1 VAVYERTWRPYAGP
15 TTPVRGRWLVVTRYA
30 LAEAF
35 SSRIFTAFYAAC
47 FLPSLL
53 GVFLIYLSHNLG
65 LLEQLGLTR
74 EFMGGLTLVF
84 FRLLFL
90 WQAIPGF
97 FLMAI
102 LAPSL
107 IAPDLANSALP
118 LYLSRPI
125 DRRDYVLGKLAVIFV
140 VVSPPTWMMG
150 LALFLLQTV
159 EEGRSWGMAN
169 WRIGLAYLLGHLVW
183 ILVISLLALAISVWV
198 RFRPA
203 ALGALFALLFVLSA
217 FGSAVNG
224 ITRSSIGDVVHLTR
238 AIASVVQH
246 LFGAPTSSGLPVA
259 VNWLTLAA
267 VALLSLWVLRRKL
280 RAHEVVR

>member
-15 TTPVRGRWLVVTRYA
+15 TTPVRGRCLVVTRYA

-53 GVFLIYLSHNLG
+53 GLFLIYLSHNLG

-159 EEGRSWGMAN
+159 EEGRSWGVTN
-169 WRIGLAYLLGHLVW
+169 WRIGLAYLVGHLVW
-183 ILVISLLALAISVWV
+183 ILVISLLALAISAWV

-224 ITRSSIGDVVHLTR
+224 ITSSSIGDVVHLTR
-238 AIASVVQH
+238 AIASVVHH

-267 VALLSLWVLRRKL
+267 VALLSLWVLRLKL

>member
-1 VAVYERTWRPYAGP
+1 MAVYERVWRPYAGP
-15 TTPVRGRWLVVTRYA
+15 VTPVGRRFLVVTRYA

-35 SSRIFTAFYAAC
+35 SSRLFTAFYAAC

-53 GVFLIYLSHNLG
+53 SLGLIYLSHNLA
-65 LLEQLGLTR
+65 LLGQLGLTR
-74 EFMGGLTLVF
+74 ELMGGLTLIF

-90 WQAIPGF
+90 WQAVPAF

-102 LAPSL
+102 LAPGL
-107 IAPDLANSALP
+107 VAPDLANGALP
-118 LYLSRPI
+118 LYLSRPL
-125 DRRDYVLGKLAVIFV
+125 DRRAYVLGKLAALFLVL
-140 VVSPPTWMMG
+140 SPPTWVMG
-150 LALFLLQTV
+150 LAVFLLQAL
-159 EEGRSWGMAN
+159 EEGGGWGRAN
-169 WRIGLAYLLGHLVW
+169 WRIALAYLVGHLVW
-183 ILVISLLALAISVWV
+183 ILVISLLALAISAWV

-217 FGSAVNG
+217 FGSTVNA
-224 ITRSSIGDVVHLTR
+224 ITSSSFGDVVHLTR

-267 VALLSLWVLRRKL
+267 VGLLSIVVLNRKL

>member
-1 VAVYERTWRPYAGP
+1 
-15 TTPVRGRWLVVTRYA
+15 
-30 LAEAF
+30 
-35 SSRIFTAFYAAC
+35 
-47 FLPSLL
+47 
-53 GVFLIYLSHNLG
+53 
-65 LLEQLGLTR
+65 
-74 EFMGGLTLVF
+74 MGGLTLVF

-125 DRRDYVLGKLAVIFV
+125 DRRDYVLGKLAVIFL

-150 LALFLLQTV
+150 LALFLLQTL
-159 EEGRSWGMAN
+159 EEGRRWGLAN
-169 WRIGLAYLLGHLVW
+169 WRIGLAYLVGHLVW
-183 ILVISLLALAISVWV
+183 ILVISLLALAISAWV

-203 ALGALFALLFVLSA
+203 ALGALFALLFVLSG

-224 ITRSSIGDVVHLTR
+224 ITSSSIGDVVHLTR

>member
-1 VAVYERTWRPYAGP
+1 MAVYERTWRPYAGAV
-15 TTPVRGRWLVVTRYA
+15 TPVRSRFLVVTRYA
-30 LAEAF
+30 LAQAF
-35 SSRIFTAFYAAC
+35 SSRLFTAFYAAC

-53 GVFLIYLSHNLG
+53 GLFLIYLSHNLG

-74 EFMGGLTLVF
+74 ELMGGLTLTF
-84 FRLLFL
+84 FRILFL
-90 WQAIPGF
+90 WQAVPAF

-125 DRRDYVLGKLAVIFV
+125 DRRDYVLGKLAVLFV
-140 VVSPPTWMMG
+140 VVSPPTWVMG
-150 LALFLLQTV
+150 LAVFLLQTS
-159 EEGRSWGMAN
+159 EEGLRWGLSN
-169 WRIGLAYLLGHLVW
+169 WRIALAYLVGHLVW
-183 ILVISLLALAISVWV
+183 ILVISLLGLAISAWV

-217 FGSAVNG
+217 FGSAVDG
-224 ITRSSIGDVVHLTR
+224 ITRTAIGDAAHLIR

-246 LFGAPTSSGLPVA
+246 LFSAPTSSGLPVL
-259 VNWLTLAA
+259 VNWCTLAA
-267 VALLSLWVLRRKL
+267 VALLSAVVLNWKL

>member
-15 TTPVRGRWLVVTRYA
+15 TTPVRGRCLVVTRYA

-53 GVFLIYLSHNLG
+53 GLFLIYLSHNLG

-159 EEGRSWGMAN
+159 EEGRSWGLAN

-224 ITRSSIGDVVHLTR
+224 ITSSSIGDVVHLTR

>member
-1 VAVYERTWRPYAGP
+1 MAVYERTWRPYAGP

-53 GVFLIYLSHNLG
+53 GLFLIYLSHNLG

-150 LALFLLQTV
+150 LALFLFQTV

-169 WRIGLAYLLGHLVW
+169 WRIGLAYLVGHLVW
-183 ILVISLLALAISVWV
+183 IQVISLLALAISAWV

-224 ITRSSIGDVVHLTR
+224 ITSSSIGDVVHLTR

-267 VALLSLWVLRRKL
+267 VGLLSVLVLYRKL

>member
-1 VAVYERTWRPYAGP
+1 MAVYERTWRPYAGP
-15 TTPVRGRWLVVTRYA
+15 TTPVRGRFLVVTRYA

-53 GVFLIYLSHNLG
+53 GLFLIYLSHNLG

-125 DRRDYVLGKLAVIFV
+125 DRRDYVLGKLAVIFL

-150 LALFLLQTV
+150 LALFLLQTL
-159 EEGRSWGMAN
+159 EEGRRWGLAN
-169 WRIGLAYLLGHLVW
+169 WRIGLAYLVGHLVW
-183 ILVISLLALAISVWV
+183 ILVISLLALAISAWV

-203 ALGALFALLFVLSA
+203 ALGALFALLFVLSG

-224 ITRSSIGDVVHLTR
+224 ITSSSIGDVVHLTR

-267 VALLSLWVLRRKL
+267 VALLSLWVLRLKL

>member
-1 VAVYERTWRPYAGP
+1 MAVYERVWRPYAGP
-15 TTPVRGRWLVVTRYA
+15 VTPVGRRFLVVTRYA

-35 SSRIFTAFYAAC
+35 SSRLFTAFYAAC

-53 GVFLIYLSHNLG
+53 SLGLIYLSHNLA
-65 LLEQLGLTR
+65 LLGQLGLTR
-74 EFMGGLTLVF
+74 ELMGGLTLIF

-90 WQAIPGF
+90 WQAVPAF

-102 LAPSL
+102 LAPGL
-107 IAPDLANSALP
+107 VAPDLANGALP
-118 LYLSRPI
+118 LYLSRPL
-125 DRRDYVLGKLAVIFV
+125 DRRAYVLGKLAALFLVL
-140 VVSPPTWMMG
+140 SPPTWVMG
-150 LALFLLQTV
+150 LAVFLLQAL
-159 EEGRSWGMAN
+159 EEGGGWGRAN
-169 WRIGLAYLLGHLVW
+169 WRIALAYLVGHLVW
-183 ILVISLLALAISVWV
+183 ILVISLLALAISAWV

-217 FGSAVNG
+217 FGSTVNA
-224 ITRSSIGDVVHLTR
+224 ITRSSIGDAVHLTR

-267 VALLSLWVLRRKL
+267 VGLLSIVVLNRKL

>member
-1 VAVYERTWRPYAGP
+1 MAVYERTWRPYAGP
-15 TTPVRGRWLVVTRYA
+15 TTPVRGRFLVVTRYA

-53 GVFLIYLSHNLG
+53 GLFLIYLSHNLG

-125 DRRDYVLGKLAVIFV
+125 DRRDYVLGKLAVIFL

-150 LALFLLQTV
+150 LALFLLQTL
-159 EEGRSWGMAN
+159 EEGRRWGLAN
-169 WRIGLAYLLGHLVW
+169 WRIGLAYLVGHLVW
-183 ILVISLLALAISVWV
+183 ILVISLLALAISAWV

-203 ALGALFALLFVLSA
+203 ALGALFALLFVLSG

-224 ITRSSIGDVVHLTR
+224 ITSSSIGDVVHLTR

>member
-1 VAVYERTWRPYAGP
+1 MAVYERVWRPYAGP
-15 TTPVRGRWLVVTRYA
+15 VTPVGRRFLVVTRYA

-35 SSRIFTAFYAAC
+35 SSRLFTAFYAAC

-53 GVFLIYLSHNLG
+53 SLGLIYLSHNLA
-65 LLEQLGLTR
+65 LLGQLGLTR
-74 EFMGGLTLVF
+74 ELMGGLTLIF

-90 WQAIPGF
+90 WQAVPAF

-102 LAPSL
+102 LAPGL
-107 IAPDLANSALP
+107 VAPDLANGALP
-118 LYLSRPI
+118 LYLSRPL
-125 DRRDYVLGKLAVIFV
+125 DRRAYVLGKLAALFLVL
-140 VVSPPTWMMG
+140 SPPTWVMG
-150 LALFLLQTV
+150 LAVFLLQAL
-159 EEGRSWGMAN
+159 EERGGWGRAN
-169 WRIGLAYLLGHLVW
+169 WRIALAYLVGHLVW
-183 ILVISLLALAISVWV
+183 ILVISLLALAISAWV

-217 FGSAVNG
+217 FGSTVNA
-224 ITRSSIGDVVHLTR
+224 ITSSSIGDVVHLTR

-246 LFGAPTSSGLPVA
+246 LFGSPTSSGLPVA

>member
-1 VAVYERTWRPYAGP
+1 MAVYERTWRPYAGP
-15 TTPVRGRWLVVTRYA
+15 TTPVRGRCLVVTRYA

-53 GVFLIYLSHNLG
+53 GLFLIYLSHNLG

-125 DRRDYVLGKLAVIFV
+125 DRRDYVLGKLAVIFLI
-140 VVSPPTWMMG
+140 VSPPTWMMG

-169 WRIGLAYLLGHLVW
+169 WRIGLAYLVGHLVW
-183 ILVISLLALAISVWV
+183 ILVISLLALAISAWV

>member
-15 TTPVRGRWLVVTRYA
+15 TTPVRGRCLVVTRYA

-35 SSRIFTAFYAAC
+35 SSRLFTAFYAAC

-53 GVFLIYLSHNLG
+53 GLSLIYLSHNLG
-65 LLEQLGLTR
+65 LLEQLGLSR

-159 EEGRSWGMAN
+159 EEGRAWGMTN
-169 WRIGLAYLLGHLVW
+169 WRIGLAYLVGHLVW
-183 ILVISLLALAISVWV
+183 ILVISLLALAISAWV

-224 ITRSSIGDVVHLTR
+224 ITRSSIGDAVHLTR

>member
-1 VAVYERTWRPYAGP
+1 MAVYERVWRPYAGP
-15 TTPVRGRWLVVTRYA
+15 VTPVGRRFLVVTRYA

-35 SSRIFTAFYAAC
+35 SSRLFTAFYAAC

-53 GVFLIYLSHNLG
+53 SLGLIYLSHNLA
-65 LLEQLGLTR
+65 LLGQLGLTR
-74 EFMGGLTLVF
+74 ELMGGLTLIF

-90 WQAIPGF
+90 WQAVPAF

-102 LAPSL
+102 LAPGL
-107 IAPDLANSALP
+107 VAPDLANGALP
-118 LYLSRPI
+118 LYLSRPL
-125 DRRDYVLGKLAVIFV
+125 DRRAYVLGKLAALFLVL
-140 VVSPPTWMMG
+140 SPPTWVMG
-150 LALFLLQTV
+150 LAVFLLQAL
-159 EEGRSWGMAN
+159 EEGGGWGRAN
-169 WRIGLAYLLGHLVW
+169 WRIALAYLVGHLVW
-183 ILVISLLALAISVWV
+183 ILVISLLALAISAWV

-217 FGSAVNG
+217 FGSTVNA
-224 ITRSSIGDVVHLTR
+224 ITSSSFGDVVHLTR

-267 VALLSLWVLRRKL
+267 VGLLSIVILNRKL

>member
-1 VAVYERTWRPYAGP
+1 MAVYERTWRPYAGP
-15 TTPVRGRWLVVTRYA
+15 TTPVRGRFLVVTRYA

-35 SSRIFTAFYAAC
+35 SSRLFTAFYAAC

-53 GVFLIYLSHNLG
+53 GLFLIYLSHNLG
-65 LLEQLGLTR
+65 LLEQLGLTK

-125 DRRDYVLGKLAVIFV
+125 DRRDYVLGKLAVIFL

-150 LALFLLQTV
+150 LALFLLQTL
-159 EEGRSWGMAN
+159 EEGRRWGLAN
-169 WRIGLAYLLGHLVW
+169 WRIGLAYLVGHLVW
-183 ILVISLLALAISVWV
+183 ILVISLLALAISAWV

-203 ALGALFALLFVLSA
+203 ALGALFALLFVLSG

-224 ITRSSIGDVVHLTR
+224 ITSSSIGDVVHLTR

-267 VALLSLWVLRRKL
+267 VALLSLWVLRLKL

>member
-1 VAVYERTWRPYAGP
+1 MAVYERTWRPYAGP
-15 TTPVRGRWLVVTRYA
+15 TTPVRGRFLVVTRYA

-35 SSRIFTAFYAAC
+35 SSRLFTAFYAAC

-53 GVFLIYLSHNLG
+53 GLFLIYLSHNLG

-125 DRRDYVLGKLAVIFV
+125 DRRDYVLGKLAVIFL

-150 LALFLLQTV
+150 LALFLLQTL
-159 EEGRSWGMAN
+159 EEGRRWGLAN
-169 WRIGLAYLLGHLVW
+169 WRIGLAYLVGHLVW
-183 ILVISLLALAISVWV
+183 ILVISLLALAISAWV

-203 ALGALFALLFVLSA
+203 ALGALFALLFVLSG

-224 ITRSSIGDVVHLTR
+224 ITSSSIGDVVHLTR

-267 VALLSLWVLRRKL
+267 VALLSLWVLRLKL

>member
-1 VAVYERTWRPYAGP
+1 VAVYERAWRPYAGP
-15 TTPVRGRWLVVTRYA
+15 VTPVGRRFLVVTRYA

-35 SSRIFTAFYAAC
+35 SSRLFTAFYAAC

-53 GVFLIYLSHNLG
+53 ALLLIYISHNLA
-65 LLEQLGLTR
+65 LLGQLGLTR

-84 FRLLFL
+84 FRVLFL
-90 WQAIPGF
+90 WQAIPAF

-102 LAPSL
+102 LAPGL

-125 DRRDYVLGKLAVIFV
+125 DRRGYVLGKLAALFLVL
-140 VVSPPTWMMG
+140 SPPTWMMG
-150 LALFLLQTV
+150 LAVFLLQAV
-159 EEGRSWGMAN
+159 EEGGGWGRAN
-169 WRIGLAYLLGHLVW
+169 WRIALAYLVGHLVW
-183 ILVISLLALAISVWV
+183 ILIISLLALAISAWV

-217 FGSAVNG
+217 FGSTVNR
-224 ITRSSIGDVVHLTR
+224 ITSTSIGDSVHLTR

-246 LFGAPTSSGLPVA
+246 LFGAPTSSGLPVS
-259 VNWLTLAA
+259 VNWLTLVA
-267 VALLSLWVLRRKL
+267 VALLSVLVLNRKL

>member
-1 VAVYERTWRPYAGP
+1 MAVYERVWRPYAGP
-15 TTPVRGRWLVVTRYA
+15 VTPVGRRFLVVTRYA

-35 SSRIFTAFYAAC
+35 SSRLFTAFYAAC

-53 GVFLIYLSHNLG
+53 SLGLIYLSHNLA
-65 LLEQLGLTR
+65 LLGQLGLTR
-74 EFMGGLTLVF
+74 ELLGGLTLIF

-90 WQAIPGF
+90 WQAVPAF

-102 LAPSL
+102 LAPGL
-107 IAPDLANSALP
+107 VAPDLANGALP
-118 LYLSRPI
+118 LYLSRPL
-125 DRRDYVLGKLAVIFV
+125 DRRAYVLGKLAALFLVL
-140 VVSPPTWMMG
+140 SPPTWVMG
-150 LALFLLQTV
+150 LAVYLLQAL
-159 EEGRSWGMAN
+159 EEGGGWGRAN
-169 WRIGLAYLLGHLVW
+169 WRIALAYRVGHLVW
-183 ILVISLLALAISVWV
+183 ILVISLRALAISAWV

-217 FGSAVNG
+217 FGSTVNA
-224 ITRSSIGDVVHLTR
+224 ITRSSIGDAVHLTR

-267 VALLSLWVLRRKL
+267 VGLLSIVVLNRKL